1 MARDARATGRHVTAP
16 RPVLVPVGVGAAYSR
31 PGEAQSCYLVR
42 AGDRAVALDMG
53 SGALNRL
60 QEQIRPEELDAVVVT
75 HMHPDHCVDLLA
87 LRVYLAYG
95 PGAGAGPLRVLGPP
109 ELRRRLVGFGGSDA
123 WDEVM
128 RFEALTGAAGERDLG
143 GGATLRYRQVPHLP
157 PTFALRVDAGGGS
170 VCFGA
175 DCADNDELP
184 ALAEGADVL
193 LCECSFGAAPVPDG
207 VPHLNGGMAGAIAS
221 RAGAGRLLLTHCFP
235 EQDREAALAA
245 ARGAFAGPVA
255 WAERGAAV
263 AA

>member
-1 MARDARATGRHVTAP
+1 MTAP
-16 RPVLVPVGVGAAYSR
+16 RPVLVPVGVGAAYAR

-42 AGDRAVALDMG
+42 AGDRAVALDLG

-60 QEQIRPEELDAVVVT
+60 QELIRPEELDALAVT
-75 HMHPDHCVDLLA
+75 HLHADHCVNLLA

-95 PGAGAGPLRVLGPP
+95 PGRRVALRVLGPP
-109 ELRRRLVGFGGSDA
+109 GLRERLVGFGGADA

-128 RFEALTGAAGERDLG
+128 RFEELTGTDGERDLG
-143 GGATLRYRQVPHLP
+143 GGVTLRYRQVPHLP
-157 PTFALRVDAGGGS
+157 PTFALRVEAGGGA

-184 ALAEGADVL
+184 ALARGADVL
-193 LCECSFGAAPVPDG
+193 LCECSFGAGDVPPG
-207 VPHLNGGMAGAIAS
+207 VPHLNGAQAGGIAA

-235 EQDREAALAA
+235 EQDRDAAAAA
-245 ARGAFAGPVA
+245 ARERFAGPVA
-255 WAERGAAV
+255 WAVQGEAV